1 MVSRLEGVC
10 GAPGGRCGALLA
22 GPFALVRT
30 SETPEAKIDNLAEAM
45 GIRRGR
51 G

>member
-1 MVSRLEGVC
+1 MELLGGVV
-10 GAPGGRCGALLA
+10 ALLA

-45 GIRRGR
+45 GDKTRAGLRREVR

>member
-10 GAPGGRCGALLA
+10 GAPGGVVALLA